1 MRLSTPMHDALI
13 AAARNPLRRTH
24 DDTAGA
30 PPWPAHPASLAALT
44 RHELLERTEL
54 RNRKGFKVTV
64 WAITD
69 LGHETLNPPPRF
81 RPDRPRFICR
91 PTRNSGDYT
100 ANPARAI
107 DPLEVMDDAVLVTFA
122 QRAREAEEE
131 RRRRNGQALDAQA
144 VELRLEQARLVA
156 RERGMDVSGELWVI
170 RQIVATGREQSAAR
184 RLAKLETQL
193 QQRAA

>member
-1 MRLSTPMHDALI
+1 VP
-13 AAARNPLRRTH
+13 
-24 DDTAGA
+24 DTAAVHLARCGA
-30 PPWPAHPASLAALT
+30 T
-44 RHELLERTEL
+44 
-54 RNRKGFKVTV
+54 RNR
-64 WAITD
+64 
-69 LGHETLNPPPRF
+69 TLPNGRQVVSGGGG
-81 RPDRPRFICR
+81 
-91 PTRNSGDYT
+91 SGDYT
-100 ANPARAI
+100 ANPRASI
-107 DPLEVMDDAVLVTFA
+107 DTDRLPRWQGRLRCLVTFA
-122 QRAREAEEE
+122 DLERCAAKAREQEHE